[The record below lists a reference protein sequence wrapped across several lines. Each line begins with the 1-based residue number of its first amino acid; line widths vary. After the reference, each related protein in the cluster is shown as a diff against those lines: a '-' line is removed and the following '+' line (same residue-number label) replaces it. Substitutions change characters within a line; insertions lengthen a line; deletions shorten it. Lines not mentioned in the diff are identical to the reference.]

1 MKNKI
6 LPFII
11 GVLIGAILATGGFF
25 IYENAKGT
33 DNQAVN
39 SFENKRQM
47 KGQGGDFDGQTPP
60 DMPDGENNSDS
71 NSSTRPTRPDKNN
84 NNSSTTETNT

>member
-11 GVLIGAILATGGFF
+11 RVLIGAILATGGFF

-33 DNQAVN
+33 DNQTVN
-39 SFENKRQM
+39 SFENRRQM
-47 KGQGGDFDGQTPP
+47 KAPEGDFDGQTPP
-60 DMPDGENNSDS
+60 DMQNGENSSDS
-71 NSSTRPTRPDKNN
+71 NSSTRPTRPDKT
-84 NNSSTTETNT
+84 NSKTTTESNT

>member
-33 DNQAVN
+33 DNQVVN
-39 SFENKRQM
+39 SFENRRQM
-47 KGQGGDFDGQTPP
+47 KGQEGGFDGQTPP
-60 DMPDGENNSDS
+60 DMPDGENSSDS
-71 NSSTRPTRPDKNN
+71 NSSTRPTRPDKT
-84 NNSSTTETNT
+84 NSKTTTESNT